1 VTTVQEAEAAAET
14 YVTILERLAAEGLE
28 PNISIKLTMLGLDLG
43 DQIAASLLTR
53 VLAAAR
59 DVSGFVRVDMEGS
72 AYTERTVAITEAQHA
87 AFPGTVGTVIQSYLK
102 RSEADLERL
111 IAAKIRVR
119 LVKGAYAEPGD
130 IAFRD
135 RKQVDDSYLRL
146 MRRLLDV
153 GIFPAIATHDPDL
166 IAEAQDYVRRQGV
179 RLDQFE
185 FQMLYG
191 VRRDA
196 QDELSRAGY
205 GMRIYVPYGTEWY
218 PYFTRRIAERPAN
231 AVFVLR
237 QFVGR

>member
-1 VTTVQEAEAAAET
+1 
-14 YVTILERLAAEGLE
+14 
-28 PNISIKLTMLGLDLG
+28 
-43 DQIAASLLTR
+43 
-53 VLAAAR
+53 
-59 DVSGFVRVDMEGS
+59 MEGS
-72 AYTERTVAITEAQHA
+72 VYTERTVAITEAQHSQY
-87 AFPGTVGTVIQSYLK
+87 PGTVGTVIQSYLK
-102 RSEADLERL
+102 RSESDLERL

-119 LVKGAYAEPGD
+119 LVKGAYAEPGE

-146 MRRLLDV
+146 MRRLLDA
-153 GIFPAIATHDPDL
+153 GQFPAIATHDPD
-166 IAEAQDYVRRQGV
+166 IIDEARDYVRRQGV

-196 QDELSRAGY
+196 QEELSRAGY

-231 AVFVLR
+231 AMFVVR
-237 QFVGR
+237 QFLGR